1 MRIGSSQDRGCLL
14 VEKFEKEL
22 TIMMDDG
29 KWKMLILMM
38 MMMMMIIES
47 KMYVG
52 RY

>member
-1 MRIGSSQDRGCLL
+1 MWIGSSQDRGCLL

-22 TIMMDDG
+22 TIIMDDG
-29 KWKMLILMM
+29 KWKMLILMV
-38 MMMMMIIES
+38 MMMMIIEG